1 MAWGN
6 NTLVRASR
14 SDADVIA
21 TSLADPTAFV
31 MLFDRYSDQLNR
43 YLRRR
48 VGNEAA
54 DELTSETFAQAFEH
68 RQRYDTNRPDARPWL
83 YGIAHNLLRHHYR
96 DEARALRAYGS
107 RKLDSPAPDSA
118 AAFDGVAATLADTA
132 LADALAALSNEER
145 DVLLLIA
152 WAELDYKEVAVALGI
167 PVGTVRSRLNRARN
181 RTRELLG
188 RSGQYERERI

>member
-1 MAWGN
+1 MARGN

-21 TSLADPTAFV
+21 TSLADPTEFV
-31 MLFDRYSDQLNR
+31 ALFDRYSDQLNR

-48 VGNEAA
+48 VGKEAA

-107 RKLDSPAPDSA
+107 RTLDSPVSDSD
-118 AAFDGVAATLADTA
+118 AAFDGVSAALASTA

-152 WAELDYKEVAVALGI
+152 WAELDYKEAAVALGI
-167 PVGTVRSRLNRARN
+167 PVGTVRSRLNRARK
-181 RTRELLG
+181 RIRELLG
-188 RSGQYERERI
+188 RSGQYEKERI